1 MGAGLGMYI
10 MTRLGT
16 SLVVLNIGIDYFQV
30 LSTFRKSKVTWPEE
44 IKELLKLM
52 QWFNFDIDMT
62 APECMARAFLTFE
75 RKWIIKVTM
84 PMLAVVL
91 AFLFIVLTRC
101 PCLRRNVKRT
111 KNGKI
116 KRRKKKTGKKGDKNV
131 PIKTAMVYVE
141 MIDFYYSLLHSQ

>member
-141 MIDFYYSLLHSQ
+141 MIDFDYSLLHSQ